1 MIFESHAHYDDE
13 AFDGDREELLHSLSA
28 QGVGTVINVA
38 ASVDGIESTVRL
50 AEEYPFVYAAVGVHP
65 DEVGEM
71 DQGTLERMHRLA
83 REDKVVA
90 IGEIG
95 LDYYWDKEKHE
106 LQKEWFRRQ
115 LDVARQEKL
124 PFIIHSRE
132 AAADTLQV
140 AREERVGEIGGVVH
154 CFSYGVELAREYLN
168 MGLYLGIGGVVTFK
182 NARKLKEVVE
192 YAPLSALLLE
202 TDSPYLAPVPHRGKR
217 NDSGNLPLV
226 AQAIGEI
233 KGISPEEVIRVT
245 EENGRRLF
253 YKIDKNGK

>member
-71 DQGTLERMHRLA
+71 DQGTLERMRRLA

-140 AREERVGEIGGVVH
+140 AREERAGEIGGVVH

-182 NARKLKEVVE
+182 NARKLKEVAE

-217 NDSGNLPLV
+217 NDSGKLPLV

-233 KGISPEEVIRVT
+233 KGISPEEVIRAT

>member
-1 MIFESHAHYDDE
+1 MP
-13 AFDGDREELLHSLSA
+13 
-28 QGVGTVINVA
+28 V
-38 ASVDGIESTVRL
+38 
-50 AEEYPFVYAAVGVHP
+50 
-65 DEVGEM
+65 
-71 DQGTLERMHRLA
+71 
-83 REDKVVA
+83 
-90 IGEIG
+90 
-95 LDYYWDKEKHE
+95 
-106 LQKEWFRRQ
+106 
-115 LDVARQEKL
+115 
-124 PFIIHSRE
+124 IIHSRE

>member
-140 AREERVGEIGGVVH
+140 AREERAGEIGGVVH

-217 NDSGNLPLV
+217 NDSGKLPLV

-233 KGISPEEVIRVT
+233 KGISPEEVIRAT

>member
-1 MIFESHAHYDDE
+1 MIFESHAHYDDQ
-13 AFDGDREELLHSLSA
+13 AFEEDREELLTGLSS

-38 ASVDGIESTVRL
+38 SSVSSMETTVKLAS
-50 AEEYPFVYAAVGVHP
+50 AYPFVYAAVGVHP

-71 DQGTLERMHRLA
+71 DEGTIARMHQLA
-83 REDKVVA
+83 REEKVVA

-95 LDYYWDKEKHE
+95 LDYYWDKEKHQ

-115 LDVARQEKL
+115 LAVAREEKL

-132 AAADTLQV
+132 AAADTLTV
-140 AREERVGEIGGVVH
+140 AREEKVGEIGGVVH
-154 CFSYGVELAREYLN
+154 CFSYGVELAREYLR

-192 YAPLSALLLE
+192 YAPLSAILLE
-202 TDSPYLAPVPHRGKR
+202 TDSPYLAPVPYRGKR
-217 NDSGNLPLV
+217 NDSGKLPLV

-233 KGISPEEVIRVT
+233 KGISGEEVVRIT

-253 YKIDKNGK
+253 SKIGHNGK

>member
-1 MIFESHAHYDDE
+1 MIFESHAHYDDQVFE
-13 AFDGDREELLHSLSA
+13 GDREGLLRSLSSE
-28 QGVGTVINVA
+28 GVGTVINVA
-38 ASVDGIESTVRL
+38 ASVSSIETSVEL
-50 AEEYPFVYAAVGVHP
+50 ARTYPFVYAAIGVHP

-71 DQGTLERMHRLA
+71 NQETLNRMHQLA
-83 REDKVVA
+83 REEKVVA

-95 LDYYWDKEKHE
+95 LDYYWDKEKHQ

-115 LDVARQEKL
+115 LAVAREEKL

-140 AREERVGEIGGVVH
+140 AREENVGEIGGVVH
-154 CFSYGVELAREYLN
+154 CFSYGVEMAREYLN

-192 YAPLSALLLE
+192 YAPLKSLLLE
-202 TDSPYLAPVPHRGKR
+202 TDSPYLAPVPFRGKR
-217 NDSGNLPLV
+217 NDSSKLSLV
-226 AQAIGEI
+226 AEAIGEI
-233 KGISPEEVIRVT
+233 KGISAEEVIRVT

-253 YKIDKNGK
+253 YKIEK